1 MVASKYATKYINKY
15 NTTEKERKEEEKT
28 RSYANV
34 WLSADTVV
42 RRTVLFQKFIS
53 TKGNRLF

>member
-1 MVASKYATKYINKY
+1 MVASKYTKKYINKY
-15 NTTEKERKEEEKT
+15 NTTTKKEKKKKQYLT
-28 RSYANV
+28 LMFGYQPTQV
-34 WLSADTVV
+34 IV